1 MNTKCTRRSLIQR
14 SCLAGPAIAALATP
28 AFSWAE
34 SPEKNEPE
42 VTATEDLMREHGVIR
57 RALLVYAECVPKLR
71 GNAAALDPSALHRT
85 AQLFRRFGEDYHEKM
100 LEEEHIFPITR
111 KMGTELARYADV
123 LINQHANI
131 NRTAKILQDERLVEF
146 IVVQDN
152 FLTPSARFAD
162 LVLPALREAARDLV
176 RLRDGRSGRLVMAI
190 ECHSCFEWLMPAL
203 NRFRQDWPEV
213 ELDFTSGFHADA
225 QDLLRRRELD
235 LVVTSNPGPDPSLRF
250 VPLFDY
256 EARLV
261 VGLQHPLAS
270 KAFVEP
276 ADLADQTLVTYPV
289 DEERL
294 DVFAHFLSPA
304 GVRPAGLRHSEL
316 TLMMVQLAASGRG
329 VCALP
334 GWAAQEFEQRGWI
347 RTLPL
352 GAHGT
357 WRTLYA
363 AIREED
369 ADLAFLQDFLLTA
382 RTTSE
387 ATLSGIRPVRAY

>member
-1 MNTKCTRRSLIQR
+1 MNSIHHPVIDLRHLRT
-14 SCLAGPAIAALATP
+14 LATLRE
-28 AFSWAE
+28 AGSLAE
-34 SPEKNEPE
+34 
-42 VTATEDLMREHGVIR
+42 A
-57 RALLVYAECVPKLR
+57 AERLH
-71 GNAAALDPSALHRT
+71 LTQSALSH
-85 AQLFRRFGEDYHEKM
+85 QLKSLEADTGLTLYVRKSQPPRF
-100 LEEEHIFPITR
+100 TR
-111 KMGTELARYADV
+111 AG
-123 LINQHANI
+123 
-131 NRTAKILQDERLVEF
+131 ERL
-146 IVVQDN
+146 
-152 FLTPSARFAD
+152 LALAD

-270 KAFVEP
+270 RDHVVP
-276 ADLADQTLVTYPV
+276 GDLADQTLITYPV

-294 DVFAHFLSPA
+294 DVFAHFLTPA
-304 GVRPAGLRHSEL
+304 GIRPAALRHSEL

-387 ATLSGIRPVRAY
+387 ATLAGIRPAVFGSKQ